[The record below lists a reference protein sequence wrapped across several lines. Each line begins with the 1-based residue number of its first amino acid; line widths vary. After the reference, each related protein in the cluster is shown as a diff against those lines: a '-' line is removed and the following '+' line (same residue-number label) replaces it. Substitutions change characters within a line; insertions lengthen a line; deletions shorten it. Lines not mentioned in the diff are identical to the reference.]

1 MLLAHQKQNE
11 NIAEYILYMYQMEDI
26 IRAFQFD
33 LESIVQHTVLPITD
47 NAAEIAEYRAWYE
60 GLIRE
65 MKAQRIELKGHLA
78 DIQDLVI
85 ELSYLNSTLL
95 TVYNDEKYKMLNNQ
109 AVSTLEEFKVKSNLQ
124 DKNTIEILLHAM
136 YMKLLMRLKKQ
147 EISSETEEAFDT
159 MRIQLAY
166 LVKSYHQMKNGTL
179 SYLQNWL
186 LQNLRYN
193 QHLIFH
199 SHLQIN

>member
-47 NAAEIAEYRAWYE
+47 NTAKIAEYRAWYE

-166 LVKSYHQMKNGTL
+166 LVKAYHQMKNGTL
-179 SYLQNWL
+179 SYLQN
-186 LQNLRYN
+186 
-193 QHLIFH
+193 
-199 SHLQIN
+199 

>member
-1 MLLAHQKQNE
+1 MLVAHQKQNE

-65 MKAQRIELKGHLA
+65 MKAQRIEIKGHLA

-179 SYLQNWL
+179 SYLQN
-186 LQNLRYN
+186 
-193 QHLIFH
+193 
-199 SHLQIN
+199 

>member
-179 SYLQNWL
+179 SYLQN
-186 LQNLRYN
+186 
-193 QHLIFH
+193 
-199 SHLQIN
+199 

>member
-1 MLLAHQKQNE
+1 MLVAHQKQNE

-179 SYLQNWL
+179 SYLQN
-186 LQNLRYN
+186 
-193 QHLIFH
+193 
-199 SHLQIN
+199 

>member
-1 MLLAHQKQNE
+1 MLVAHQKQNE

-78 DIQDLVI
+78 DIQDIVI

>member
-47 NAAEIAEYRAWYE
+47 NTAEIAEYRAWYE

-166 LVKSYHQMKNGTL
+166 LVKAYHQMKNGTL
-179 SYLQNWL
+179 SYLQN
-186 LQNLRYN
+186 
-193 QHLIFH
+193 
-199 SHLQIN
+199 

>member
-1 MLLAHQKQNE
+1 MLVAHQKQNE

-78 DIQDLVI
+78 DIQDIVI

-179 SYLQNWL
+179 SYLQN
-186 LQNLRYN
+186 
-193 QHLIFH
+193 
-199 SHLQIN
+199 

>member
-47 NAAEIAEYRAWYE
+47 NTAEIAEYRAWYE

>member
-1 MLLAHQKQNE
+1 
-11 NIAEYILYMYQMEDI
+11 
-26 IRAFQFD
+26 
-33 LESIVQHTVLPITD
+33 
-47 NAAEIAEYRAWYE
+47 
-60 GLIRE
+60 
-65 MKAQRIELKGHLA
+65 
-78 DIQDLVI
+78 
-85 ELSYLNSTLL
+85 
-95 TVYNDEKYKMLNNQ
+95 MLNNQ

-179 SYLQNWL
+179 SYLQN
-186 LQNLRYN
+186 
-193 QHLIFH
+193 
-199 SHLQIN
+199 

>member
-65 MKAQRIELKGHLA
+65 MKAQRIEIKGHLA

-179 SYLQNWL
+179 SYLQN
-186 LQNLRYN
+186 
-193 QHLIFH
+193 
-199 SHLQIN
+199 